1 MRYEIIGRNGFTPTD
16 AIKAYVEKR
25 LDKIVNI
32 LNKKVIDHVR
42 VVLRVYKE
50 YSKVEVTIP
59 APYIILRS
67 EVRDPDMYTA
77 IDKSVDKL
85 TAQIRKHQGK
95 IKRHFEKRGQEV
107 FNPDFDLEEMD
118 KKVRARQLVKSKK
131 FSIRPMSIDDAIA
144 QMELSGHDFFIFL
157 DEKTHNPQI
166 VYEREDGDY
175 AVIETT
181 PELLK

>member
-1 MRYEIIGRNGFTPTD
+1 MRYEIIGKNGFVATK
-16 AIKAYVEKR
+16 AIKDYVIKK
-25 LDKIVNI
+25 LDKVVKIFDKTVLNNI
-32 LNKKVIDHVR
+32 R
-42 VVLRVYKE
+42 VVLKMYKE

-77 IDKSVDKL
+77 IDKSVEKL

-107 FNPDFDLEEMD
+107 FNPDFDLDEMD
-118 KKVRARQLVKSKK
+118 KKVRAHQLVKSKK